1 MATEAVITTAPDLEE
16 EVPTGSGG
24 RRQGEKEREIEAS

>member
-1 MATEAVITTAPDLEE
+1 MEAVVNTAPDLEEE

-24 RRQGEKEREIEAS
+24 RRQGKKEREIESS